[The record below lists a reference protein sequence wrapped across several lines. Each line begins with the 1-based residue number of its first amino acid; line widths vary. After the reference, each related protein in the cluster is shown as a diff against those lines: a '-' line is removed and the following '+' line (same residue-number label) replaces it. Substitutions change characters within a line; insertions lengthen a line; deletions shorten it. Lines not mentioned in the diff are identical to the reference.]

1 MNDRKRKK
9 TGLLFGSFNPVHTG
23 HLIIA
28 SHFLQHTDLKEVWF
42 VLSPQNPFKTEE
54 DLLQDSKRLE
64 LLHLAVDDN
73 VRFRICDIELSMDKP
88 SFTIHTIKK
97 LQKEYP
103 DRDFVL
109 LIGSDN
115 LNEFDRWKNHEEI
128 LSTVK
133 IYVYPRK
140 GKVSS
145 RFSSHP
151 SIKMVDAPRID
162 ISSTQIRKDFQLG
175 REPRYLLPDKVLQK
189 IKDKKHY

>member
-28 SHFLQHTDLKEVWF
+28 SHFLQHTDLEEVWF

-54 DLLQDSKRLE
+54 NLLEDSKRLE

-73 VRFRICDIELSMDKP
+73 MQFKVCDIELSMEKP

-97 LQKEYP
+97 LLKEYP
-103 DRDFVL
+103 DREFVL

-128 LSTVK
+128 LSTVN
-133 IYVYPRK
+133 IYVYPRRS
-140 GKVSS
+140 GVLPH
-145 RFSSHP
+145 FTSHP
-151 SIKMVDAPRID
+151 SVKMVDAPRIE
-162 ISSTQIRKDFQLG
+162 ISSTQIRTDFQHG
-175 REPRYLLPDKVLQK
+175 REPRYLIPEKVLKK
-189 IKDKKHY
+189 IKERKYY

>member
-54 DLLQDSKRLE
+54 RLLAESKRLE
-64 LLHLAVDDN
+64 LLHLAIDDN
-73 VRFRICDIELSMDKP
+73 MQFRVCDIELSMEKP

-97 LQKEYP
+97 LHTEYP
-103 DRDFVL
+103 DREFVL

-115 LNEFDRWKNHEEI
+115 LNDFGRWKNPEEI
-128 LSTVK
+128 LSILKV
-133 IYVYPRK
+133 YVYPRK
-140 GKVSS
+140 SDVSS
-145 RFSSHP
+145 HLTSHP
-151 SIKMVDAPRID
+151 SIKIVDAPRID
-162 ISSTQIRKDFQLG
+162 ISSTQIRKDFQVGL
-175 REPRYLLPDKVLQK
+175 EPRYLLPDKVLKK
-189 IKDKKHY
+189 IKGRKYY